1 MGERPPTT
9 EVMPGRCIP
18 TRQIQVDR
26 NHTASSR
33 DNITAEEQPLT
44 EVTVGPNNGQSD
56 DKTPTLLGDFEER
69 ANGRAANEVPADQ
82 RDRVMAD
89 KPHTAYNKDDDTAE
103 RQSLPDI
110 TNTPDTQVARR
121 QRPHKPPLLR
131 ILLWIQALL
140 YIAPLLTIV
149 FYMAI
154 EKENEDRTTRQ
165 FKDKSA
171 ILLVL
176 IGGYT
181 ANAVD
186 LIFQAEIIGKKPM
199 LVATTYSEWAMET
212 ARFTLH
218 FYSAFMYMVFFSQ
231 LYGGSKGHA
240 EPLSGT
246 NGTVCTNGTGGVQK
260 TIGF

>member
-1 MGERPPTT
+1 MT
-9 EVMPGRCIP
+9 EVMTGRCIP
-18 TRQIQVDR
+18 TRQLQVDR

-44 EVTVGPNNGQSD
+44 EVTAGPNNGQSD
-56 DKTPTLLGDFEER
+56 DKTPTILSDFEER

-82 RDRVMAD
+82 KHRVMAD

-103 RQSLPDI
+103 RQPLPDI
-110 TNTPDTQVARR
+110 TITPDTQVARR

-140 YIAPLLTIV
+140 YIAPIFIIV
-149 FYMAI
+149 FYMAL
-154 EKENEDRTTRQ
+154 EEENEDRTTRQ

-171 ILLVL
+171 ILLAL

-186 LIFQAEIIGKKPM
+186 LTIHVEIGRKPM

-231 LYGGSKGHA
+231 VYGGTKGHT

-246 NGTVCTNGTGGVQK
+246 NGTVCTNGTGAV
-260 TIGF
+260 